1 MNKINI
7 LCLEERQKLRLTP
20 NNTPINT
27 GKVLIGSA
35 YTPAKNHISNDQLWL
50 QSALLAKHSERIQPL
65 AMTLADKV
73 MIALFIVAM
82 PLVWL
87 TR

>member
-1 MNKINI
+1 MRKDQI
-7 LCLEERQKLRLTP
+7 RRTP
-20 NNTPINT
+20 TSTPINT

-35 YTPAKNHISNDQLWL
+35 YTPRKNHISNDQLWL